1 MEQLFYLLIPL
12 GLCLFYLGIKY
23 TIRFGRAKIL
33 YEMPYVNKGGTFT
46 LERAGTYGVWLSG
59 KMFTKAPIGEFGF
72 NLVDEVTG
80 RTIPLVLSIMRARVN
95 SFTHSRME
103 LYTFDAGPGT
113 YRLSIT
119 EDPFVLDT
127 VMKKVGDKVIKGA
140 VDYNL
145 FTIQIYTHTSFVLRF
160 ISIWMIAL
168 GLIIA
173 VLGGV
178 LPNTLVWN
186 SRSFWLF
193 YIMNKLSEK
202 WNTERGVLS

>member
-23 TIRFGRAKIL
+23 TIRFGRAKML
-33 YEMPYVNKGGTFT
+33 YEMPYVNKEGTFT
-46 LERAGTYGVWLSG
+46 LERAGTYGLWLSG

-72 NLVDEVTG
+72 NLVDEKTG
-80 RTIPLVLSIMRARVN
+80 RTIPLFLSIMRARVN
-95 SFTHSRME
+95 SFTHSRMK

-113 YRLSIT
+113 YRLSVT
-119 EDPFVLDT
+119 EDPFVLDA

-140 VDYNL
+140 IDCNQ
-145 FTIQIYTHTSFVLRF
+145 FTIQIYTHTSFILRF

-178 LPNTLVWN
+178 LPNTLV
-186 SRSFWLF
+186 
-193 YIMNKLSEK
+193 
-202 WNTERGVLS
+202 

>member
-23 TIRFGRAKIL
+23 TIRFGSAKML
-33 YEMPYVNKGGTFT
+33 YEMPYTNKEGTFT
-46 LERAGTYGVWLSG
+46 LERSGTYGLWLSG

-72 NLVDEVTG
+72 NLVDEKTG
-80 RTIPLVLSIMRARVN
+80 RTIPLFLSIMRARVN
-95 SFTHSRME
+95 GITHSRME

-113 YRLSIT
+113 YRLSVT
-119 EDPFVLDT
+119 EDPFVLDV
-127 VMKKVGDKVIKGA
+127 VMKKVGDKVIKDA
-140 VDYNL
+140 IDYNQ

-178 LPNTLVWN
+178 LPN
-186 SRSFWLF
+186 
-193 YIMNKLSEK
+193 I
-202 WNTERGVLS
+202 

>member
-23 TIRFGRAKIL
+23 TIRFGRTKML
-33 YEMPYVNKGGTFT
+33 YEMPYVNKEGTFT

-72 NLVDEVTG
+72 NLVDEKTG
-80 RTIPLVLSIMRARVN
+80 RAIPLFLSIMRARVN
-95 SFTHSRME
+95 GITRSRME

-113 YRLSIT
+113 YRLSVT
-119 EDPFVLDT
+119 EDPFVLDA

-140 VDYNL
+140 IDYNQ

-160 ISIWMIAL
+160 ISIWMIVL
-168 GLIIA
+168 GLLSA
-173 VLGGV
+173 VLGGI
-178 LPNTLVWN
+178 LPN
-186 SRSFWLF
+186 
-193 YIMNKLSEK
+193 I
-202 WNTERGVLS
+202 

>member
-23 TIRFGRAKIL
+23 TIRFGRAKML
-33 YEMPYVNKGGTFT
+33 YEMPYVNKEGTFT
-46 LERAGTYGVWLSG
+46 LERAGTYGLWLSG

-72 NLVDEVTG
+72 NLVDEKTG
-80 RTIPLVLSIMRARVN
+80 RTIPLFLSIMRARVN
-95 SFTHSRME
+95 GITHSRME
-103 LYTFDAGPGT
+103 FTFDASPGT
-113 YRLSIT
+113 YRLSVT
-119 EDPFVLDT
+119 EDPFVLDA
-127 VMKKVGDKVIKGA
+127 VMKKVGDKVIKDDI
-140 VDYNL
+140 DYNQ

-186 SRSFWLF
+186 SR
-193 YIMNKLSEK
+193 
-202 WNTERGVLS
+202 

>member
-23 TIRFGRAKIL
+23 TIRFGRAKML
-33 YEMPYVNKGGTFT
+33 YEMPYVNKEGTFT
-46 LERAGTYGVWLSG
+46 LERAGTYGLWLSG

-72 NLVDEVTG
+72 NLVDEKTG
-80 RTIPLVLSIMRARVN
+80 RTIPLFLSIMRARVN
-95 SFTHSRME
+95 GITHSRMSRME
-103 LYTFDAGPGT
+103 LYTFDASPGT
-113 YRLSIT
+113 YRLSVT
-119 EDPFVLDT
+119 EDPFVLDA
-127 VMKKVGDKVIKGA
+127 VMKKVGDKVIKDDI
-140 VDYNL
+140 DYNQ

-178 LPNTLVWN
+178 LPNTLV
-186 SRSFWLF
+186 
-193 YIMNKLSEK
+193 
-202 WNTERGVLS
+202 

>member
-23 TIRFGRAKIL
+23 TIRFSRAKML
-33 YEMPYVNKGGTFT
+33 YEMPYVNKEGTFT
-46 LERAGTYGVWLSG
+46 LERAGTYGLWLSG

-72 NLVDEVTG
+72 NLVNEKTG
-80 RTIPLVLSIMRARVN
+80 RSIPLFLSIMRARVN
-95 SFTHSRME
+95 GITYSRME
-103 LYTFDAGPGT
+103 LYTFDASPGT
-113 YRLSIT
+113 YRLSVT
-119 EDPFVLDT
+119 EDPFVLDA

-140 VDYNL
+140 IDYNQ

-178 LPNTLVWN
+178 LPNTLV
-186 SRSFWLF
+186 
-193 YIMNKLSEK
+193 
-202 WNTERGVLS
+202 

>member
-23 TIRFGRAKIL
+23 TIRFGRAKML
-33 YEMPYVNKGGTFT
+33 YEMPYVNKEGTFT

-72 NLVDEVTG
+72 NLVDEKTG
-80 RTIPLVLSIMRARVN
+80 RTIPLFLSIMRARVN
-95 SFTHSRME
+95 GITHSRME

-127 VMKKVGDKVIKGA
+127 VMKKVGDKVIKGS
-140 VDYNL
+140 VDYNQ

-178 LPNTLVWN
+178 LPNTLV
-186 SRSFWLF
+186 
-193 YIMNKLSEK
+193 
-202 WNTERGVLS
+202 

>member
-23 TIRFGRAKIL
+23 TIRFGRAKML
-33 YEMPYVNKGGTFT
+33 YEMPYVNKEGIFT

-59 KMFTKAPIGEFGF
+59 KMFIKAPIGEFGF
-72 NLVDEVTG
+72 NLVDETTG
-80 RTIPLVLSIMRARVN
+80 KTIPLFLSVMRARVN

-140 VDYNL
+140 IDYNQ
-145 FTIQIYTHTSFVLRF
+145 FTIQIYTHTSFVLMF

-168 GLIIA
+168 GFIIA

-178 LPNTLVWN
+178 LPN
-186 SRSFWLF
+186 
-193 YIMNKLSEK
+193 I
-202 WNTERGVLS
+202 

>member
-23 TIRFGRAKIL
+23 TIRFGRAKML
-33 YEMPYVNKGGTFT
+33 YEMPYVNKEGTFT

-59 KMFTKAPIGEFGF
+59 KIFTKAPIGEFGF
-72 NLVDEVTG
+72 NLVDETTE
-80 RTIPLVLSIMRARVN
+80 RAIPLFLSVMRARVN

-178 LPNTLVWN
+178 LPNTLV
-186 SRSFWLF
+186 
-193 YIMNKLSEK
+193 
-202 WNTERGVLS
+202 